1 MLEKDKIVND
11 YKRHLLRHAKAP
23 LTVFVFCEDINIREE
38 KFYSYFNSF
47 KSLEKYIWNSFFVE
61 MVSAFSVD
69 EEYSEFTAH
78 EKILSFY
85 YALIEKY
92 KQNRSLLTL
101 RFSELNFTDIRP
113 WFLESF
119 RNSFNIWLSEV
130 LELASDNNEITI
142 KPLLT
147 SAYDEAIWIQFL
159 YITKV
164 FIDDESKEF
173 QISEMAI
180 EKTTAL
186 VFELLRQ
193 ASIDLL
199 IDFIKFAYQNKAY

>member
-1 MLEKDKIVND
+1 MLEKDKIINN
-11 YKRHLLRHAKAP
+11 YKSYLLRNAEAP
-23 LTVFVFCEDINIREE
+23 VTVFSFCEDTNITEQA
-38 KFYSYFNSF
+38 FYSYFNSF
-47 KSLEKYIWNSFFVE
+47 KTLEKYIWKSFFE
-61 MVSAFSVD
+61 EIISIFSAD
-69 EEYSEFTAH
+69 EEFIEFTAH

-101 RFSELNFTDIRP
+101 RFSKLNFTDIRP

-119 RNSFNIWLSEV
+119 RNSFKKWLSEV
-130 LELASDNNEITI
+130 LELASSNNEVTI
-142 KPLLT
+142 KPFIY

-164 FIDDESKEF
+164 FVEDESEDF
-173 QISEMAI
+173 QITEMAI
-180 EKTTAL
+180 EKTSAL

-199 IDFIKFAYQNKAY
+199 LDFIKFAYQNKAY

>member
-1 MLEKDKIVND
+1 MVQKDKIVNE
-11 YKRHLLRHAKAP
+11 YKLHLLRNAKSP
-23 LTVFVFCEDINIREE
+23 VTVYVFCEDTNISEE
-38 KFYSYFNSF
+38 EFYSYFNSF
-47 KSLEKYIWNSFFVE
+47 KSLEKYIWNSFFEEIVI
-61 MVSAFSVD
+61 AFSVD
-69 EEYSEFTAH
+69 DEFAEFTAH
-78 EKILSFY
+78 EKMLSFY

-101 RFSELNFTDIRP
+101 RFLELNFTDIRP

-119 RNSFNIWLSEV
+119 RKSFNNWLSEI
-130 LELASDNNEITI
+130 LQLAGDSNEINVR
-142 KPLLT
+142 PLLT
-147 SAYDEAIWIQFL
+147 SAYEEAIWMQFL

-164 FIDDESKEF
+164 FVDDESKDF
-173 QISEMAI
+173 QITEMAI
-180 EKTTAL
+180 EKTCAL